1 MRKNKFS
8 LYIIPIILLI
18 WLIVFFVIPSRTEA
32 TINGQTM
39 GTTYEIKIRDIYPEK
54 IDFLSYAIDS
64 ILLSINQSMS
74 TYIQDSEISFINNDL
89 KSFEPLELSEDFNY
103 VLDKSLDYY
112 VLTEGAFDVTVR
124 PLLRLWGFRGVEVK
138 NVPKTSDINNVMKYV
153 GSDNI
158 ISMDAS
164 IIKKHSDLELDF
176 GAIAKGFGVDKISD
190 YLISQGFLTHYVE
203 IGGEIICKGKN
214 WNIQIAYPE
223 FLSNKG
229 YEILSLN
236 NKAIATSGTYNQFIE
251 IDDYEYSHIFDPRL
265 GKPTKNNV
273 ISVSVISDKC
283 IDSDALSTSLKVL
296 GKDKGI
302 DLINTLD
309 GIECLFILKEDGKLK
324 DYSSSNFSSFLLD

>member
-1 MRKNKFS
+1 
-8 LYIIPIILLI
+8 
-18 WLIVFFVIPSRTEA
+18 
-32 TINGQTM
+32 M

-74 TYIQDSEISFINNDL
+74 TYMQDSEISFINNDL

-124 PLLRLWGFRGVEVK
+124 PLLRLWGFRGVEIK
-138 NVPKTSDINNVMKYV
+138 NVPKTPDINNIMKYV

-164 IIKKHSDLELDF
+164 IIKHSDLEIDF

-203 IGGEIICKGKN
+203 IGGEIICKGKIGTYKLLAQN
-214 WNIQIAYPE
+214 FYLIKVMRFYHLI
-223 FLSNKG
+223 ST
-229 YEILSLN
+229 
-236 NKAIATSGTYNQFIE
+236 IATSGTYNQFIE
-251 IDDYEYSHIFDPRL
+251 IDDYSIL
-265 GKPTKNNV
+265 
-273 ISVSVISDKC
+273 IS
-283 IDSDALSTSLKVL
+283 
-296 GKDKGI
+296 
-302 DLINTLD
+302 LI
-309 GIECLFILKEDGKLK
+309 
-324 DYSSSNFSSFLLD
+324 